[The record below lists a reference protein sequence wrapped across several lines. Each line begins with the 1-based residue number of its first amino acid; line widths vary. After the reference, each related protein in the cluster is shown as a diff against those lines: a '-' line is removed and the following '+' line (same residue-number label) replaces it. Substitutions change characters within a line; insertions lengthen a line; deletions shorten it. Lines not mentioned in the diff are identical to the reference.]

1 MASRLRLGTAPRPGL
16 LAALAIIVLV
26 TSGGGAWSQE
36 RAAPPAGGRL
46 TLTPVASGLESPL
59 YLTAPSGDP
68 RLFIVEQPGRIR
80 IVKDGRLIPVPFL
93 DITDRVG
100 SGGERGLLLVAFHP
114 QFRTNGRFYVDYT
127 DRRGD
132 TRVERYTAR
141 EGADVAD
148 TGSASLVLGVAQ
160 PFANHNGGLVMFGPD
175 GMLYVG
181 MGDGGSAGDPFGNGQ
196 KRTTL
201 LGKLLRI
208 DVDHGAPYA
217 IPPGNPFAGRTDARP
232 EIWATGLRN
241 PWRFAFD
248 PPAGLL
254 YIADVGQG
262 SWEEVDVTPAAQGGL
277 NYGWRGMEGA
287 HCFVLFLCRRSGVV
301 LPALEYDHS
310 EGCSIIG
317 GHVYHGARIPAI
329 AGHYFY
335 SDYCGGW
342 LRSFRFVDGAVTDR
356 RTWDVP
362 PVGAVLSFGEDAAGE
377 LYVLSSNG
385 TVYRMDPAP

>member
-1 MASRLRLGTAPRPGL
+1 MLGLIA
-16 LAALAIIVLV
+16 LV
-26 TSGGGAWSQE
+26 TTAGRALSQE
-36 RAAPPAGGRL
+36 RAAPAGGHL

-80 IVKDGRLIPVPFL
+80 IVKDGRLLPVPFL
-93 DITDRVG
+93 DITARVG
-100 SGGERGLLLVAFHP
+100 GGGERGLLSVAFHP
-114 QFRTNGRFYVDYT
+114 DFRTNGRFYVDYT

-132 TRVERYTAR
+132 TRVERYTVR
-141 EGADVAD
+141 PGTDVAD
-148 TGSASLVLGVAQ
+148 TGSASLVLGVDQ

-208 DVDHGAPYA
+208 DVDRDAPYA
-217 IPPGNPFAGRTDARP
+217 IPPGNPFVGRTGARP

-248 PPAGLL
+248 RAAGLL

-262 SWEEVDVTPAAQGGL
+262 SWEEVDVTPATQGGL
-277 NYGWRGMEGA
+277 NYGWRSMEGA
-287 HCFVLFLCRRSGVV
+287 HCFLLFLCHRSGFV
-301 LPALEYDHS
+301 LPVLEYDHTQ
-310 EGCSIIG
+310 GCSIIG
-317 GHVYHGARIPAI
+317 GYVYHGARIPWV

-335 SDYCGGW
+335 SDYCTGF
-342 LRSFRFVDGAVTDR
+342 LRSFRFVNGAVTDR
-356 RTWDVP
+356 RTWAVP
-362 PVGAVLSFGEDAAGE
+362 PIGAVLSFGEDAVGE
-377 LYVLSSNG
+377 LYLLSSNG
-385 TVYRMDPAP
+385 TVYRVDPSP